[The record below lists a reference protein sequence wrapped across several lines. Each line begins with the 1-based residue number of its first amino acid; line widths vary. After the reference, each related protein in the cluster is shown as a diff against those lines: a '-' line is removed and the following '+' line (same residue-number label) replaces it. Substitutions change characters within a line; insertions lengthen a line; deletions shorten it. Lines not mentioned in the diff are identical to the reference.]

1 MRHVHTSPCHRIAV
15 LRLAWVGLLLTLTL
29 AGGLALAADLPGA
42 KDHPL
47 LKRFAG
53 SEIIAYDN
61 KRFVEYDLQ
70 TSTFVEYDLTAK
82 KREYASPAL
91 HLEGSLT
98 RLWYESLGDTSSVE
112 LLRNYA
118 NELTNQGFDI
128 LYDSTKDAAA
138 VKWNNYLAPFGN
150 MDMQNTRSRYVFY
163 AADKKGIKVLSA
175 KKSQDMGDIYVS
187 VTTVE
192 WDKNDQVYKSKRGAY
207 AAVDIIEV
215 KAMTQNM
222 VTVKAADMAKSI
234 TTSGRIALYGIL
246 FDFNKAEI
254 KPESKATLEE
264 IAKMLKAEPNLALH
278 VVGHTD
284 NVGSYEFNLGLS
296 KKRAEAVVAALA
308 AEYGISASR
317 LTANGVASLAPVAVN
332 STEEGRAKNRRVE
345 LVPR

>member
-1 MRHVHTSPCHRIAV
+1 MRHLHTSPCHCTAV
-15 LRLAWVGLLLTLTL
+15 LRLAWARLLIIFAL
-29 AGGLALAADLPGA
+29 AGGSALAADVPGA

-47 LKRFAG
+47 LKRFGG
-53 SEIIAYDN
+53 SEIIASDT

-70 TSTFVEYDLTAK
+70 TSTFENFDLNAK
-82 KREYASPAL
+82 KREFVSPPL

-98 RLWYESLGDTSSVE
+98 RLWYESQGDTSSVE
-112 LLRNYA
+112 MLRNYA
-118 NELTNQGFDI
+118 NELTAQGFDI

-138 VKWNNYLAPFGN
+138 VKWNNYMVPFGSMEMKN
-150 MDMQNTRSRYVFY
+150 LRSTYVFY

-175 KKSQDMGDIYVS
+175 KKARDMGDIYVS

-192 WDKNDQVYKSKRGAY
+192 WDKDDQVYKAKRGAY

-222 VTVKAADMAKSI
+222 VTVKAEEMSKSI
-234 TTSGRIALYGIL
+234 TTVGRIALYGIL

-254 KPESKATLEE
+254 KPESKTTLEE
-264 IAKMLKAEPNLALH
+264 IAKMLKAEPNLVLH

-296 KKRAEAVVAALA
+296 KKRAEAVVAALVS
-308 AEYGISASR
+308 EYGISANR

-332 STEEGRAKNRRVE
+332 TSEEGRAKNRRVE

>member
-1 MRHVHTSPCHRIAV
+1 MRYLHTSIFHHFAT
-15 LRLAWVGLLLTLTL
+15 LRLARVVLLLIFVFASSST
-29 AGGLALAADLPGA
+29 LAADVPGA

-53 SEIIAYDN
+53 SEIIAYDT

-70 TSTFVEYDLTAK
+70 TSTFENYNLEAK
-82 KREYASPAL
+82 KREFVSPPL

-98 RLWYESLGDTSSVE
+98 RLWYESQGDTSSLEV
-112 LLRNYA
+112 LRNYA
-118 NELTNQGFDI
+118 NELTAQGFEI
-128 LYDSTKDAAA
+128 LYDSSKDAAA
-138 VKWNNYLAPFGN
+138 VKWNNYLAPFSSMEMKN
-150 MDMQNTRSRYVFY
+150 LRSTYVMY
-163 AADKKGIKVLSA
+163 AADKKGLKVLSA
-175 KKSQDMGDIYVS
+175 KKARDIGDIYVS
-187 VTTVE
+187 VIAVE
-192 WDKNDQVYKSKRGAY
+192 WDKDDQVYKAKRGTY

-222 VTVKAADMAKSI
+222 VTVKAEEMSKSI
-234 TTSGRIALYGIL
+234 TTVGRIALYGIL

-254 KPESKATLEE
+254 KPESKTTLEE

-284 NVGSYEFNLGLS
+284 NVGSYDFNLGLS
-296 KKRAEAVVAALA
+296 KKRAEAVVAALV

-332 STEEGRAKNRRVE
+332 TSEEGRAKNRRVE

>member
-1 MRHVHTSPCHRIAV
+1 MRRLHTSSCRRPSV
-15 LRLAWVGLLLTLTL
+15 LRLAGAGLLLVFTLL
-29 AGGLALAADLPGA
+29 SGSLQAADLPGA

-47 LKRFAG
+47 LKRFGGA
-53 SEIIAYDN
+53 EIIAYDS

-70 TSTFVEYDLTAK
+70 TSTFTNFDLAAK
-82 KREYASPAL
+82 KREFVSPPL

-98 RLWYESLGDTSSVE
+98 RLWYESQGDTSSVE
-112 LLRNYA
+112 MLRNYA
-118 NELTNQGFDI
+118 NELTAQGFDI

-138 VKWNNYLAPFGN
+138 TTWNNYLAPFSSMEMKN
-150 MDMQNTRSRYVFY
+150 LRSTYVFY

-175 KKSQDMGDIYVS
+175 KKARDLGDVYVS
-187 VTTVE
+187 VTAVE
-192 WDKNDQVYKSKRGAY
+192 WDKDDQVYKAKRGAY

-222 VTVKAADMAKSI
+222 VTVKAEEMSKSI

-254 KPESKATLEE
+254 KPASKTTLEE
-264 IAKMLKAEPNLALH
+264 IAKMLKAEPTLALH

-317 LTANGVASLAPVAVN
+317 LTANGVANLAPVAVN
-332 STEEGRAKNRRVE
+332 TTEEGRAKNRRVE